1 MVGRVIVI
9 DDNPEIARDFAQLLG
24 EPLPA
29 ASALDELET
38 SLFGAGCLARPASA
52 RHSFEVDGVLQG
64 RDGLHCVEQAIRE
77 SRPYSVAVVD
87 MRMPPGWNGL
97 ETSKRIRDADPRI
110 RIVICSAYAEQ
121 SQSDITEALG
131 PDAPVRFLQKPFD
144 PHAARRLVSELQHEW
159 EAAAS

>member
-24 EPLPA
+24 GSA
-29 ASALDELET
+29 ATTPALDELES
-38 SLFGAGCLARPASA
+38 SLFGDVAASSVIP
-52 RHSFEVDGVLQG
+52 HPLFEVQGVLQG
-64 RDGLHCVEQAIRE
+64 VDGLHCVEQAMRE
-77 SRPYSVAVVD
+77 SRPFSVAVVD

-121 SQSDITEALG
+121 SQSDVTAALG
-131 PDAPVRFLQKPFD
+131 TNAPVRFLQKPFD
-144 PHAARRLVSELQHEW
+144 PRAARQLVSELQREW
-159 EAAAS
+159 ESTPA